1 MKTLNLV
8 RTVYFNTK
16 TLRSQQNK
24 SYQLVTKK
32 SLNHSLILEKWLAAR
47 QEKYEFIVPK
57 DPSMICRKMPVIG
70 QGLVI
75 ILSS

>member
-1 MKTLNLV
+1 MRTLNLV
-8 RTVYFNTK
+8 RTIYFNTK
-16 TLRSQQNK
+16 TLSKQNK

-32 SLNHSLILEKWLAAR
+32 SIKHNLILEKWLAAR

>member
-1 MKTLNLV
+1 MRTLNLV
-8 RTVYFNTK
+8 RTICFDTK

-32 SLNHSLILEKWLAAR
+32 SLKHSLILEKWLPAR